1 MLGLILVTA
10 ALPASAQ
17 EICHITDIDAF
28 LEQCPTNDPA
38 ISTILDDFVI
48 KRDGVEVTSF
58 RCTEPISAL
67 PIAEYTDEL
76 IILQEL
82 RTIYYMDRDRC
93 GHLPWTP
100 LSLYDWLRSKVGGFN
115 IDSTATHNWCC
126 GTWSDGTRYITR
138 ITADEFNRNHDRT
151 WPSLGGNI
159 GLVMHEARHIDGF
172 GHVSCCSV
180 GPGACDQRYDPPNM
194 PPYGIQHWLE
204 RSWIDGSL
212 HTGYT
217 CLSAV
222 RINEIK
228 SSFRAVANSR
238 RNRFCD
244 DPPPILDDTNNPP
257 PPCDT
262 SCAAGTV
269 SCVAP
274 ARGVPPAYDP
284 PLWWST
290 SPPEPAYHNRLDD
303 PRWSGASKITYG
315 DGASEKA
322 ELRVLHDT
330 TNLYLSW
337 RALVAPAAE
346 AEQNVLYL
354 GYQRAGGGDII
365 VKINLT
371 DLTPIDA
378 DDSNYAVHAFLRN
391 ADGSEGAS
399 IVLPPTVT
407 TTLRTWVDS
416 PAADTWAIQLV
427 LPLSELQMSCESFKL
442 WYELLAGTPT
452 APVSSFTWPR
462 SGADVV
468 TDTSL
473 DPAVDRY
480 PEPSLWQWFRL
491 SSGPTDE
498 DCATAGVSL
507 DRYQIGTTN
516 DPSSSILFKAIP
528 PHPDNTFFARPTNH
542 SGIDIPPGG
551 VQATFRVANWGSVP
565 GDWEEG
571 VAAADLWTTIPGG
584 DNVGNAG
591 TIANGTTANSGNG
604 ISFDWPVEDPFLSA
618 FTSGARRE
626 HQCVLV
632 ELKSN
637 MTPGLSFTS
646 SSVFRNMDFVPAST
660 FERQAELSVK
670 GLAPLSSQPRDLYL
684 YVETINLPAKV
695 RDEPGLDKPLTV
707 AALSRTVN
715 RTLTPAQLQLMAAD
729 GAVSAARLDQV
740 LPTYRVHVY
749 HDTGHL
755 LTINGTRRPVLSHQ
769 TSFGYYVTHEGEI
782 EGWQHQIDGP
792 GLVELAPNWYKI
804 PVANNGT
811 TTVTTTIEAIEP
823 SRWSLS
829 LHGGVNHPQGWT
841 GGLYDGD
848 LSAGIDLEYLIND
861 TFAVELYLGR
871 ELLDGR
877 GPAAD
882 LEADHLSLL
891 GKVYI
896 LSGSSRPFVAA
907 GFGMYDLDPGSPEL
921 GLNAGAGLQLNL
933 MPKLA
938 VEVALSYHKI
948 TTPGADLELLSSN
961 AGVRIRF

>member
-1 MLGLILVTA
+1 MTVATVA
-10 ALPASAQ
+10 PATAQ

-38 ISTILDDFVI
+38 ITTILDDFVI

-58 RCTEPISAL
+58 PCTEPISAL

-82 RTIYYMDRDRC
+82 RTIYYLDKDRC

-100 LSLYDWLRSKVGGFN
+100 LSLYDWLKSKVGGFN

-138 ITADEFNRNHDRT
+138 ITADESNRNYDRA
-151 WPSLGGNI
+151 WPHLGSNI
-159 GLVMHEARHIDGF
+159 SLVMHEARHVDGF
-172 GHVSCCSV
+172 GHVSCCPRS
-180 GPGACDQRYDPPNM
+180 GCDQRYDETNLA
-194 PPYGIQHWLE
+194 PYGIQYWLE
-204 RSWIDGSL
+204 RHWADGTL

-217 CLSAV
+217 CLSAS
-222 RINEIK
+222 RATEIK
-228 SSFRAVANSR
+228 NYFRNGANYR
-238 RNRFCD
+238 LDRFCED
-244 DPPPILDDTNNPP
+244 LPPFLDDTNNAP
-257 PPCDT
+257 PPCD
-262 SCAAGTV
+262 SGCAAGTV

-290 SPPEPAYHNRLDD
+290 SPPEPIYHNRLDD

-315 DGASEKA
+315 DGAAEKA
-322 ELRVLHDT
+322 ELRVSHDT

-346 AEQNVLYL
+346 AEQNLLYL

-365 VKINLT
+365 IKINLT
-371 DLTPIDA
+371 DLTPVEAGDA
-378 DDSNYAVHAFLRN
+378 SFAMQAFERN
-391 ADGSEGAS
+391 PDGSEGAA
-399 IVLPPTVT
+399 VTLPPTIT
-407 TTLRTWVDS
+407 TTTRVWVNS
-416 PAADTWAIQLV
+416 PTPDTWAVQLV
-427 LPLSELQMSCESFKL
+427 LPLSSLQMSCESFKL

-452 APVSSFTWPR
+452 APVSRFAWPR

-468 TDTSL
+468 TDTSV

-480 PEPSLWQWFRL
+480 PDSSLWPWFRL
-491 SSGPTDE
+491 SDGPTDE

-516 DPSSSILFKAIP
+516 DPSSSILFRATL

-551 VQATFRVANWGSVP
+551 VQATFRIANWGSVP
-565 GDWEEG
+565 GDWEAG
-571 VAAADLWTTIPGG
+571 VSASDLWATIPGG
-584 DNVGNAG
+584 ENVGNAG
-591 TIANGTTANSGNG
+591 TIADGATAGIGSG
-604 ISFDWPVEDPFLSA
+604 ISFDWPVEDPDLGEFI
-618 FTSGARRE
+618 SGARRP

-632 ELKSN
+632 EIKSN
-637 MTPGLSFTS
+637 MTPGLTFVS

-670 GLAPLSSQPRDLYL
+670 GLAPLSPQPRDLYL
-684 YVETINLPAKV
+684 YVETLNMPAVV
-695 RDEPGLDKPLTV
+695 RDEPIIDKPIMTT
-707 AALSRTVN
+707 AALSRPVN
-715 RTLTPAQLQLMAAD
+715 RSLTPAQLQTLAAN
-729 GAVSAARLDQV
+729 GAVSTAQLDQV
-740 LPTYRVHVY
+740 MPTYRVHVY
-749 HDTGHL
+749 HDTGQV
-755 LTINGTRRPVLSHQ
+755 LTINGTQRPVLSHQ
-769 TSFGYYVTHEGEI
+769 TSFGYYVTHEGDI
-782 EGWQHQIDGP
+782 EGWLHQIDGP
-792 GLVELAPNWYKI
+792 GLVELASNWYKI

-829 LHGGVNHPQGWT
+829 LHGGINHPRGWA
-841 GGLYDGD
+841 GGIYDGD

-871 ELLDGR
+871 ELLDGKL
-877 GPAAD
+877 AAPD

-891 GKVYI
+891 AKVYM
-896 LSGSSRPFVAA
+896 LSGVNRPFVTA
-907 GFGMYDLDPGSPEL
+907 GFGMYDLEPGSPEL
-921 GLNAGAGLQLNL
+921 GLSASAGLQLNL
-933 MPKLA
+933 VSSFALEIA
-938 VEVALSYHKI
+938 VRYHKI
-948 TTPGADLELLSSN
+948 TIPGADLELLSSN